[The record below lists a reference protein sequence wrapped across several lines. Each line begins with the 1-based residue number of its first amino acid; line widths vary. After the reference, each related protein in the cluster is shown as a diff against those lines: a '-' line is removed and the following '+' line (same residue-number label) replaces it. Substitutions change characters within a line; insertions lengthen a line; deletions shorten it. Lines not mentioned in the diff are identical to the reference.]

1 VHRLRVLVVDDNPDI
16 VATTMAL
23 LRLDGHETEGCYSGT
38 DVLTCVTGFQ
48 PDVVVLDIGLPGLSG
63 WEVARRIRAR
73 IQGKQPMIIGVTG
86 EYTKEVDKILSEVIG
101 FDYYLVKP
109 ADPKVLGALVAKA
122 RTGGHSGSV

>member
-1 VHRLRVLVVDDNPDI
+1 MDDNPDI

-23 LRLDGHETEGCYSGT
+23 LRLDGHETLGCDNGT
-38 DVLTCVTGFQ
+38 DVLDCVAKFN

-63 WEVARRIRAR
+63 WEVARRVRVRAP
-73 IQGKQPMIIGVTG
+73 GKRPMIIGVTG
-86 EYTKEVDKILSEVIG
+86 EYTKDVDKSLSGVIG

-122 RTGGHSGSV
+122 RRGGHPG